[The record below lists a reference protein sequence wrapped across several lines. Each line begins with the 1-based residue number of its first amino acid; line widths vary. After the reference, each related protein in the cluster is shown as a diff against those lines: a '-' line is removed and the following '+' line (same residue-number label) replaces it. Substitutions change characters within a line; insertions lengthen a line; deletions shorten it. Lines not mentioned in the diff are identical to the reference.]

1 MGFYIHLPWEL
12 LCYGKE
18 PCLMPNGFF
27 TAKLCTKA
35 TVCRWQT
42 VFWEPGWFCAC
53 DVGEKQKGFR
63 PRALTFSKTTCRS
76 GGSVWKSR
84 ATVCPLACLEGSDV
98 TCFPHM
104 WALCKCYTC
113 LFLTFHLRFDFR
125 WYPKLGSNS
134 DCKSDFTVR

>member
-27 TAKLCTKA
+27 TTKLCTKA
-35 TVCRWQT
+35 TVCTWQT
-42 VFWEPGWFCAC
+42 VFWEPGWFCAF

-63 PRALTFSKTTCRS
+63 PRALTFSKTACRS
-76 GGSVWKSR
+76 GGSIWKSR

-98 TCFPHM
+98 TCSLTCGHFASATHASFSHFTS
-104 WALCKCYTC
+104 ALISGDTQ
-113 LFLTFHLRFDFR
+113 
-125 WYPKLGSNS
+125 N
-134 DCKSDFTVR
+134 